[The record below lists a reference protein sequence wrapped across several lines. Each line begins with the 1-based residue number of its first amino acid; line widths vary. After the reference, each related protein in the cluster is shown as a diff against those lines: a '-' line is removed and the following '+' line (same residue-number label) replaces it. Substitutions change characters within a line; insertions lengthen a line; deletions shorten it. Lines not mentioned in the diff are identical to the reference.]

1 MELRSVK
8 EEVKKE
14 YPKIEQVKSKKLKK
28 CIPSKWTKMGITSFV
43 VGLILKNTAY
53 ATESTQIDGN
63 IKGSSP
69 DIVGG
74 MTTYQTEITRS
85 PAKELIYNISALVT
99 VASLTRNY
107 N

>member
-43 VGLILKNTAY
+43 VGVIL
-53 ATESTQIDGN
+53 
-63 IKGSSP
+63 
-69 DIVGG
+69 
-74 MTTYQTEITRS
+74 
-85 PAKELIYNISALVT
+85 
-99 VASLTRNY
+99 
-107 N
+107 